1 MRQHLA
7 RGTRKKKIR
16 IYRSSPRARSSNTK
30 LKFYCNAKR
39 IAYFKMN
46 PCIFILC
53 TMKNIYI
60 LTQAL
65 EAFYALEVL
74 YVLVYI
80 ASFHVL
86 QVLHVLMYIDSLY
99 AFQVLHVLV
108 YIDSLHV
115 FVYISLPLLR
125 HSMYSRRLLK
135 ATLYHV
141 FMQFGR
147 RSIATP
153 INSAQPIY
161 SFSTPVYYLYTR
173 VVLCLHLKICFTP
186 ISLSSSFLLQL
197 DLYVYARLP
206 RAPLHRSM

>member
-1 MRQHLA
+1 
-7 RGTRKKKIR
+7 
-16 IYRSSPRARSSNTK
+16 
-30 LKFYCNAKR
+30 
-39 IAYFKMN
+39 
-46 PCIFILC
+46 
-53 TMKNIYI
+53 MKNIYI

-65 EAFYALEVL
+65 EALYALKVL

-86 QVLHVLMYIDSLY
+86 QVLHVLMYIDSLH
-99 AFQVLHVLV
+99 AFQVLYVLV

-115 FVYISLPLLR
+115 FKLFVYISLPLLR
-125 HSMYSRRLLK
+125 HSMYSSRLFK

-141 FMQFGR
+141 FIQFGR

-173 VVLCLHLKICFTP
+173 AVLCTRSQLCSHLKICFTP